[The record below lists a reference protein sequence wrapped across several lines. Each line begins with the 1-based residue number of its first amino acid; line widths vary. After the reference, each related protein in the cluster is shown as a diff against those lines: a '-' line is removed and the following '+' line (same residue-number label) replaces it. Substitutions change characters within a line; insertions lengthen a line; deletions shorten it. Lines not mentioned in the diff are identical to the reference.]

1 MPFNQLA
8 RPWVARAICRSPP
21 WPFDMLMEVEKHYMQ
36 AIAREHTFTVRHA
49 EHGSKLGLWVGRGLG
64 WFAALFLLAD
74 GAGKI
79 IQPQPVIDGTV
90 QLGYPPD
97 ILLTLGIVQLVCVL
111 AYLVPRTSVL
121 GALLL
126 TGYLGGAVATHARV
140 GDPLFTHTLFP
151 GYVGALL
158 WSGLVVR
165 DGQLRALLPFRR
177 HHE

>member
-1 MPFNQLA
+1 
-8 RPWVARAICRSPP
+8 
-21 WPFDMLMEVEKHYMQ
+21 MQ
-36 AIAREHTFTVRHA
+36 AIVREHAFSIHQ
-49 EHGSKLGLWVGRGLG
+49 GGQSSKLGLWVGRGLG

-74 GAGKI
+74 SAGKI
-79 IQPQPVIDGTV
+79 IQPQPVVDGTV

-111 AYLVPRTSVL
+111 TYLVPRTSVL

-151 GYVGALL
+151 VYVGALI

-165 DGQLRALLPFRR
+165 DGELRALLPFRR
-177 HHE
+177 RHE